1 MTLYSKTET
10 AALRTPFQRW
20 LQSCADRWLFL
31 RMSYPLLVPA
41 IKGAG
46 IVLLSALSGGLIFL
60 MSISMGTFGK
70 LPEASDL
77 KDLHNYL
84 ASEVLAEDGTLL
96 GRYYFENRSIV
107 TYPEISP
114 NFIHALLATEDAR
127 FFEHKGVDF
136 RSWGRVLIKSLLLKD
151 RSSGGGSTISQQLAK
166 NLFPRQDYPYASLLI
181 NKMKEVMIARRI
193 EQLYSKEEILE
204 LYLNTVPFS
213 ENTYGIKVASHR
225 FFGTEPLE
233 LTVLQSAVLVA
244 MLKATSAYNPMAY
257 PERSRQRRNLV
268 LELME
273 KHGYLDK
280 AKAFYLKREPLCL
293 NYTPLNNNE
302 GLATYLREHLRLEL
316 KELLQDY
323 RKPNGMAYNLY
334 TDGLKIYTTL
344 DADLQRYAEEAVTEH
359 LISLQQDFER
369 HLKALKAQP
378 WENDTVVLL
387 AKYRSDR
394 YRNLLRQQLCE
405 EEIDSIFSLP
415 VAMTVFSWDGREKEV
430 KMSPIDSI
438 KYYLSLLN
446 AGLLAIDPQSGT
458 VKAWVGG
465 IDHKYFKYDHVKS
478 RRQVGSTFKPIVYT
492 KAIQKGI
499 HPCAH
504 ISDHLRTYP
513 RYDYWQP
520 RNADNKY
527 GARYSME
534 GGLINSVNTVTVN
547 LAIRSNPASVAALA
561 KDLGISGEV
570 LPVPSI
576 ALGAVEASLMDMVRV
591 YGTFANRG
599 RRPEISYIQRI
610 ETADGQVIVDFS
622 VPDQDSCSWK
632 QVLTTDEADLMNE
645 MLQSAVD
652 AGTGRRLRWR
662 YHFKN
667 ELAGKTGTSQ
677 NHSDGW
683 FIGYNPHLVTGVWV
697 GAESPSV
704 RFRSL
709 TLGQGANTALPVFAN
724 FLDKINRDTAHRA
737 LSEAVFP
744 EPSIEVQSM
753 LNCRRV
759 IWPETETDPDP
770 EEQAVAGN
778 LLPVSVAAEPQPLVT
793 VNKEK

>member
-10 AALRTPFQRW
+10 SALRYPIQR
-20 LQSCADRWLFL
+20 LVQKCADRWLFT
-31 RMSYPLLVPA
+31 RMNNPLLVPA
-41 IKGAG
+41 IKGVAV
-46 IVLLSALSGGLIFL
+46 VLLTALSGVLIFL
-60 MSISMGTFGK
+60 FSISMGAFGK
-70 LPEASDL
+70 LPEESDL
-77 KDLHNYL
+77 KDLQNFL

-107 TYPEISP
+107 TYPNISP
-114 NFIHALLATEDAR
+114 NFINALLATEDAR
-127 FFEHKGVDF
+127 FFEHAGVDL
-136 RSWGRVLIKSLLLKD
+136 RSWGRVLVKSLLLND
-151 RSSGGGSTISQQLAK
+151 RSSGGGSTITQQLAK
-166 NLFPRQDYPYASLLI
+166 NLFPRQDYPHASLLI
-181 NKMKEVMIARRI
+181 NKMKEVMIARRL

-225 FFGTEPLE
+225 FFDTEPHD

-244 MLKATSAYNPMAY
+244 MLKATSTYNPVAF
-257 PERSRQRRNLV
+257 PERSVKRRNLV
-268 LELME
+268 LDLME
-273 KHGYLDK
+273 KHGYLNK
-280 AKAFYLKREPLCL
+280 AEALHFRGQPLSL
-293 NYTPLNNNE
+293 NYSPLNNNE

-316 KELLQDY
+316 KELLQKY

-344 DADLQRYAEEAVTEH
+344 DADLQRYAEEAVAEH
-359 LISLQQDFER
+359 LGSLQQDFER

-394 YRNLLRQQLCE
+394 YRNLRQQQLCE

-446 AGLLAIDPQSGT
+446 AGLLAIDPQTGA

-527 GARYSME
+527 GAQYSME

-547 LAIRSNPASVAALA
+547 LAMRSKPASVAGLA
-561 KDLGISGEV
+561 KELGISGEV
-570 LPVPSI
+570 PAVPSI

-610 ETADGQVIVDFS
+610 ETADGQMIVDFS
-622 VPDQDSCSWK
+622 VPNQDTCSWN
-632 QVLTTDEADLMNE
+632 QVLATDEADLMNE
-645 MLQSAVD
+645 MLQSAVNM
-652 AGTGRRLRWR
+652 GTGRRLRWR

-683 FIGYNPHLVTGVWV
+683 FIGYNPRLVAGVWV

-709 TLGQGANTALPVFAN
+709 ALGQGANTALPVFAN
-724 FLDKINRDTAHRA
+724 LLSKINQDTTQRA
-737 LSEAVFP
+737 LSEAVFS
-744 EPSIEVQSM
+744 EPSIEVKSM

-759 IWPETETDPDP
+759 IWPEKDAETNP
-770 EEQAVAGN
+770 EEQSVAGN
-778 LLPVSVAAEPQPLVT
+778 LSPASATPVSETLAT